1 MQKVLISIPDSI
13 LSRLRAIVP
22 DRQRSKFISSI
33 VEKELKKREQNLFQC
48 ALKVEND
55 KSLNREMKEWDS
67 TIGDGVENESW

>member
-1 MQKVLISIPDSI
+1 MQKVLISMPDSI

-48 ALKVEND
+48 ALKVEKDKALNADMKNWDATLND
-55 KSLNREMKEWDS
+55 GLEH
-67 TIGDGVENESW
+67 ESW